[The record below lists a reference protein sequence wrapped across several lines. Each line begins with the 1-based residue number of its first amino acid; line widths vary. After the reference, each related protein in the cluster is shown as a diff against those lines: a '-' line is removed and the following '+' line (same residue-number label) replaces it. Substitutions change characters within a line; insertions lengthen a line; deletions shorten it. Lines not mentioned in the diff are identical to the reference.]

1 MDDSAPA
8 MAYARVQSDKTYS
21 FEEFVKHISDHNGVF
36 SAGTVQ
42 GVVTDTVA
50 CLLEILLNGCKVQF
64 GRLGTFGVQISV
76 TPAGSLEDFTAANI
90 KAVNVQFAPG
100 KDFANMRDA
109 AEFNLVNTR
118 AIQKATMA
126 AVKNGADVVDLTPY
140 RPAAPSEEEGGSV

>member
-21 FEEFVKHISDHNGVF
+21 FEEFVQHISDHNGVF

-50 CLLEILLNGCKVQF
+50 CLLEILLNGNKVQF

-76 TPAGSLEDFTAANI
+76 KPAPSLEMFSAANI

-100 KDFANMRDA
+100 KDFENMRDG

-118 AIQKATMA
+118 AIQKATMQ
-126 AVKNGADVVDLTPY
+126 AVKNGKTSVELPY
-140 RPAAPSEEEGGSV
+140 TTYPDEEEGGSV